1 MAGGAAGVVI
11 EIAEDGRHLALDR
24 GFMVVKGDGKE
35 IGRVPLDDLAVL
47 VCTAHGL
54 TYSNNLLLALLER
67 DCAVVLCGRNFSP
80 AAILW
85 PVDGHHVQAQRMRAQ
100 AEMTEASKGRLW
112 QVITRAK
119 IRTQGA
125 VLEALGVPAGAF
137 VELAKKVRS
146 GDPENIEAQAARR
159 YWPLLFGTEFRR
171 DSDHPGTNGLLNYGY
186 AILRGGTARA
196 VASAGLHPTLG
207 LKHSNRSNPMCLV
220 DDLMEPFRPL
230 VDILVHRMVSE
241 GRVEVDR
248 DTKRE
253 LAGVLVRD
261 MRTETGVTPLAT
273 CLFRLTF
280 SLAQLLLGERK
291 VLDLPL
297 LPLPLDLVVPPTGKE
312 DAHGAQRVSTDVDD
326 GDV

>member
-85 PVDGHHVQAQRMRAQ
+85 PIDGHHVQAQRMRAQ

-137 VELAKKVRS
+137 VDLAKKVKS

-207 LKHSNRSNPMCLV
+207 LKHSNRGNPMCLV

-230 VDILVHRMVSE
+230 VDI
-241 GRVEVDR
+241 DR

-297 LPLPLDLVVPPTGKE
+297 SPLPLDLVVPPTGKE
-312 DAHGAQRVSTDVDD
+312 GAHGTQRVSTDVDD